1 MLKATW
7 WQWFWRWLVALEFIV
22 FAVGDLE
29 VRIAWSALHAAGL
42 PTMASF
48 SSELVI
54 GAVALGWLT
63 AALISK
69 ALLLVCVPMLVLVE
83 LVAWANRWRRR
94 RHSRKVDMTGWPAV
108 ARRIARNARN

>member
-1 MLKATW
+1 MGGTW
-7 WQWFWRWLVALEFIV
+7 FQWFWRWLVALEFIV

-63 AALISK
+63 AALIAK

-83 LVAWANRWRRR
+83 LAAWACRRRWRRIEAADR
-94 RHSRKVDMTGWPAV
+94 RAIQRAAKQWEREDG
-108 ARRIARNARN
+108 RN